1 MNKVRLR
8 YAPSPT
14 GMLHIGGARTALFN
28 FLYAKSLKGD
38 FIVRIDDTDT
48 ERNVTGGE
56 SSQLSLLR
64 WLGIK
69 IDETVDTNSSYGP
82 YRQSEKIDLYR
93 KYISELI
100 DSGKAYKC
108 FHTND
113 EIDAERQLQKKE
125 GKWNFMHQCSHK
137 DLSKS
142 EIKSLEDK
150 MEFSVRIKTKNEG
163 NVSWDDMIRGK
174 ITVNCDEIG
183 DWVALRTNGIPT
195 YNFTSVI
202 DDYLMKITHVMR
214 GEEHIANTPKQIL
227 LQEDLGFSIP
237 VYSHLTLIV
246 GEDKKKLSKRNESIV
261 QFISQYKDL
270 GYLPEA
276 IINYLSL
283 LGWSPKGHEEVFT
296 IDELIEL
303 FNKEGFSKSSAIF
316 DPKKMEWYNNQYIN
330 KLSDEDY
337 FTFIEKY
344 APRELVK
351 KYDLN
356 LRKRIYNLFKPQI
369 RSGIEIKDLT
379 KIFIDFNK
387 YENYTQDFNTVREV
401 LINEIEKSSS
411 FDKETISGIFNI
423 LKKEHKIAPKLI
435 FMPTRLMVTGMEH
448 GPDLKESM
456 EILGMKEVIRRLK
469 MYDK

>member
-1 MNKVRLR
+1 MNRVRLR

-28 FLYAKSLKGD
+28 FLYAKSLNGD
-38 FIVRIDDTDT
+38 FIVRIDDTDI
-48 ERNVTGGE
+48 ERNVSGGE
-56 SSQLSLLR
+56 SSQLDLLR

-69 IDETVDTNSSYGP
+69 IDETVDTNSNYGP

-93 KYISELI
+93 KYISDLVK
-100 DSGKAYKC
+100 SGKAYKC
-108 FHTND
+108 FHTNE
-113 EIDAERQLQKKE
+113 EIDKERQLQKKE

-137 DLSKS
+137 DLSAN
-142 EIKSLEDK
+142 EIKSFEKKLD
-150 MEFSVRIKTKNEG
+150 FSIRISTENEG
-163 NVSWDDMIRGK
+163 EVSWDDMIRGK
-174 ITVNCDEIG
+174 ITVKCDEIG

-202 DDYLMKITHVMR
+202 DDHLMKITHVMR

-227 LQEDLGFSIP
+227 LQKDLGFSIP

-270 GYLPEA
+270 GYLPES

-283 LGWSPKGHEEVFT
+283 LGWSPKGHEEVFS
-296 IDELIEL
+296 IDELIKI

-330 KLSDEDY
+330 KLNDEDY
-337 FTFIEKY
+337 FLFIKEYSTNELAEKY
-344 APRELVK
+344 DVDK
-351 KYDLN
+351 
-356 LRKRIYNLFKPQI
+356 RKRIYNLFKPQI
-369 RSGIEIKDLT
+369 RSGVEIKTLT
-379 KIFIDFNK
+379 KIFTEFSLYKNFTEDFNI
-387 YENYTQDFNTVREV
+387 VREV
-401 LINEIEKSSS
+401 LLKEIEEGDK
-411 FDKETISGIFNI
+411 FDKESITNIFNI
-423 LKKEHKIAPKLI
+423 LKKEHKISPKLI
-435 FMPTRLMVTGMEH
+435 FMPTRLMITGMEH

-456 EILGMKEVIRRLK
+456 EILGKDEVVRRLR